1 MTLTSDQIKDVLQR
15 GFTRRNFGR
24 LATMVAGASA
34 LPFYNEP
41 ALAQLSRV
49 TDVPPDAVMINANE
63 NPLGPCPE
71 ARDAVHNIVAKGGRY
86 LYGETDKVAK
96 ILSEQEGVKAD
107 YVKIYAGSSAPLHQT
122 VLAFTSP
129 TKPLVIGD
137 PGYEAG
143 IRAANFIG
151 SAVVKVPLKKDFSHD
166 VKAMLAASTTPGLYY
181 ICNPNNPTGTLTPR
195 ADIEYLVNN
204 KPKGSVVLID
214 EAYTHIAGD
223 DYFSSDLVQK
233 DKDVIILR
241 TFSKIYGMAGLRA
254 GAAMGRPD
262 LLEKMGGWG
271 AGMMPITGMAAAS
284 TSLQIK
290 TLIPER
296 RKIIGGVRDNTL
308 EFLAKNNFTYVPSLS
323 NKFMVDVKQPGN
335 NIVMAL
341 RKEKVY
347 VGRVWPIW
355 PTYVRVSV
363 GTQDEMDKF
372 KAAFLKVMAA

>member
-1 MTLTSDQIKDVLQR
+1 MKDFLQR
-15 GFTRRNFGR
+15 GFTRRNLGQI
-24 LATMVAGASA
+24 ATMLAGASA

-49 TDVPPDAVMINANE
+49 ANVPPDAVMINANE
-63 NPLGPCPE
+63 NPLGPCTE
-71 ARDAVHNIVAKGGRY
+71 AREAAHNMVAKGGRY

-96 ILSEQEGVKAD
+96 ILSEQEGVKQE
-107 YVKIYAGSSAPLHQT
+107 YVRIYAGSSAPLHQM
-122 VLAFTSP
+122 VLAFTTP

-143 IRAANFIG
+143 MRAAKFIG
-151 SAVVKVPLKKDFSHD
+151 SQVIPVPLRKDFSHD
-166 VKAMLAASTTPGLYY
+166 VKAMVAASNETGLFY
-181 ICNPNNPTGTLTPR
+181 ICNPNNPTGTLTKR
-195 ADIEYLVNN
+195 SDIEWLVAN

-223 DYFSSDLVQK
+223 DYFSTDLVQK
-233 DKDVIILR
+233 DKDVVILR

-254 GAAMGRPD
+254 GAAIGRPD
-262 LLEKMGGWG
+262 LIEKMGGWG

-284 TSLQIK
+284 TSLQVK

-296 RKIIGGVRDNTL
+296 RKIIGGVREDTL
-308 EFLAKNNFTYVPSLS
+308 NFLTAKGFTVVPSVS

-335 NIVMAL
+335 NIIMAL
-341 RKEKVY
+341 RNEKVY
-347 VGRVWPIW
+347 IGRTWPIW

-363 GTQDEMDKF
+363 GTQEEMNKF
-372 KAAFLKVMAA
+372 KAAFVKVMAA